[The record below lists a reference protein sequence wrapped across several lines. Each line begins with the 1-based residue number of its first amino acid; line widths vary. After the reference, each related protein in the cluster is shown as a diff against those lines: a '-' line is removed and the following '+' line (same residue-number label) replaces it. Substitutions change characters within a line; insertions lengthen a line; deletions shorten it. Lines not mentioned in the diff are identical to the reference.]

1 MPGSIARNNHMNVP
15 GFLIAAAF
23 GAAFFVTEYAWYY
36 YPDFIKPDVLISA
49 FSSDHIKARAAVR
62 HALIDPD
69 SAKFSALRSVEAG
82 EAKYVCGGVNARD
95 KSGQFI
101 GVAFVYTV
109 AIDFARIDDD
119 GRMTHQRSG
128 YTPCPTEEDKVV
140 QQRPALSPGVSSVIK
155 TVQKIAPELQ
165 TLVVPDLTTPT
176 ASAGGSSSGGTME
189 QQVRE
194 LAGRTAPADAAN
206 GQGPNPPAAHGV
218 AKKESEWR
226 ADRPPAAWPTFPPDH
241 ALARS
246 TRKRTPSEALALA
259 KDIEDRWQRAE
270 ASADISMRP
279 SQEDINEACR
289 ALLTINSKDA
299 EYPKAWAAFA
309 RLQKMSRDI
318 ASTLSNPTAYS
329 NQ

>member
-1 MPGSIARNNHMNVP
+1 MNVP
-15 GFLIAAAF
+15 GLLIAAAF
-23 GAAFFVTEYAWYY
+23 GAAFFVAEYAWYY
-36 YPDFIKPDVLISA
+36 QPDFINPDVLISA
-49 FSSDHIKARAAVR
+49 FSSDHMKARAAVR

-69 SAKFSALRSVEAG
+69 SAKFSALRSIEAG
-82 EAKYVCGGVNARD
+82 AAKYVCGGVNARD

-101 GVAFVYTV
+101 DVAFVYTV
-109 AIDFARIDDD
+109 AIDFARINDD
-119 GRMTHQRSG
+119 GRITLQRSG
-128 YTPCPTEEDKVV
+128 YRPCPTEEDKVV
-140 QQRPALSPGVSSVIK
+140 QQRPALSPGVSSVVK
-155 TVQKIAPELQ
+155 TVQKVASEVQ
-165 TLVVPDLTTPT
+165 TSVVPVLKTPA

-194 LAGRTAPADAAN
+194 LAARTVPADTAN
-206 GQGPNPPAAHGV
+206 GQGPNPPVARGV
-218 AKKESEWR
+218 EKESEWR

-241 ALARS
+241 ALATS

-259 KDIEDRWQRAE
+259 KDVEDRWKRAE

-318 ASTLSNPTAYS
+318 ATG
-329 NQ
+329 